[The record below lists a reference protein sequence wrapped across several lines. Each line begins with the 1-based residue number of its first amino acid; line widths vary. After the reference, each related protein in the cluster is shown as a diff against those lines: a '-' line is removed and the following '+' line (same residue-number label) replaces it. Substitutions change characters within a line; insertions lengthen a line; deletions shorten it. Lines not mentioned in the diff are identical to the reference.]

1 MLFDVGELD
10 DKRGVDGAD
19 GFVRS
24 KRDERHDG
32 HSHRLDVLIWVFGN
46 GVLGRGWHTW
56 VCTVVSVHVLY
67 IL

>member
-1 MLFDVGELD
+1 MLFDVGKLD

-19 GFVRS
+19 GFVRP

-32 HSHRLDVLIWVFGN
+32 HRLDVLIWVFGN
-46 GVLGRGWHTW
+46 GVLGRGWDTW
-56 VCTVVSVHVLY
+56 FCAVVSVQVLY